1 MYGILI
7 NHEDIHIIRI
17 RTKGKCIQMPQTDLL
32 KRNIFSHNSGSWK
45 SKIKVLATL
54 ISDMT
59 SLLGL
64 KTLFTVLTYSLC
76 SVCAPGVSL
85 SLFLYDTNAII

>member
-1 MYGILI
+1 MYGIHI
-7 NHEDIHIIRI
+7 NHKDIHIIHI
-17 RTKGKCIQMPQTDLL
+17 RTKEKCIQMPQTDLL
-32 KRNIFSHNSGSWK
+32 KRNVFSHNSGSWK
-45 SKIKVLATL
+45 SKIKVLAIL

-59 SLLGL
+59 SPLGL
-64 KTLFTVLTYSLC
+64 KTLFTVLTYNLC